1 MIAAPHVA
9 HPDLVAGASNFSD
22 MFRRCAFERLR
33 SLLATS
39 SGRAVAVGA
48 TAMFSLAGSPVF
60 AASPTVHRT
69 VDASPPLC
77 APHSI
82 CKLTSDR
89 DLKDLTTHK
98 AVVLVCRGHTSRDQ
112 LAAKLHLKE
121 ALQNLRQESTGL
133 VAYVIDDDSNKALAD
148 TLLTRLGIYHD
159 KPFLFILDDFLHT
172 ERKFVS
178 TQNAIPSAR
187 EMSHMISDFL
197 AGKLKP
203 TMLGQA
209 RPPGDRSLHC
219 KVRGVCPLD

>member
-1 MIAAPHVA
+1 
-9 HPDLVAGASNFSD
+9 
-22 MFRRCAFERLR
+22 
-33 SLLATS
+33 
-39 SGRAVAVGA
+39 VAVGA
-48 TAMFSLAGSPVF
+48 TAIFGFAGSPIF
-60 AASPTVHRT
+60 AASPITNRA

-98 AVVLVCRGHTSRDQ
+98 AVVLVCRGHSSRDQ

-121 ALQNLRQESTGL
+121 ALQNLHRETAGI
-133 VAYVIDDDSNKALAD
+133 VAYVIDDDSNKSLAD

-187 EMSHMISDFL
+187 EMSHMITDFL

-209 RPPGDRSLHC
+209 RPPGDRSPHC
-219 KVRGVCPLD
+219 KVRGV